1 MMMNKVILTALLAVS
16 AFLDLHSAEDAGSP
30 NVKESGAHAK
40 SYTFFDNGKT
50 NCEIVVPEKAEP
62 EELEAAELLK
72 SIFQKMGK
80 ADVPVV
86 KSASAST
93 AIHIHVGQTR
103 LGMRT
108 AESLFPGNFDADG
121 YLIYPA
127 DEGNLVIAGKRPLS
141 TFYAVVDFLERYAG
155 VLWVW
160 PDENGIVIPETVKFT
175 ALVTKQISEPV
186 FKSRRFSGI
195 EEGQGKYWKINQ
207 ESKGLREIRSQFS
220 HNVNR
225 VMEPK
230 LWETHPE
237 YFNMLSGKRNKP
249 VKMQTQACTSNPEVI
264 RIFIEAA
271 KRQFK
276 LYPWID
282 SFSVSANDGGHFCE
296 CEACRALDVPGADGL
311 SDRYFA
317 FANAVADGIKDEF
330 PEKTITCLAYG
341 RETRNV
347 PVKVKLRPNVM
358 PYVVIPAIKDFH
370 KDIVEWGRA
379 ARTLGVYFHLHGKAV
394 PKFFPHKFAEY
405 LRFLRENNVRE
416 VYAEVYQ
423 NSSKQ
428 LSSYELDGPRVW
440 ISAKLLWN
448 PNEDVDKLMETFC
461 SRFYGAAAKPML
473 RYYQQCE
480 KAWGRTKNPFDFRR
494 EYLSYEFDIY
504 TLEDMN
510 IMTAAMAE
518 ACRLAEGN
526 KTVLE
531 RLKAQQRALFP
542 IAAYYQFEDIP
553 EAVSALPMNNID
565 DATSVLAAINRR
577 AESAAKYN
585 AEAPLRFISKEVSA
599 FLDGRFAGISAK
611 LGKDALKFWEDSAAR
626 YPLLSS
632 FIQPQILNCSGKIS
646 NMAVNPGFE
655 SPEKKKSK
663 VEADWEDLNVPG
675 WSKWIRVN
683 TSGKVVVTGETARSG
698 KKSLLIEA
706 CKAASGNQTV
716 KVEPGQRYRISCWIK
731 TDIENTGEDTQ
742 AYGKMT
748 VSWKSPD
755 GKWLNRANNI
765 CLELR
770 PGDGDWQ
777 NLSTVAAVPEG
788 AASMVIMLSAGEQGD
803 SGKTWFD
810 DICVEPLYSKNP
822 NTDSDKK
829 RR

>member
-1 MMMNKVILTALLAVS
+1 MMNKRILVALLALS
-16 AFLDLHSAEDAGSP
+16 AFLDLHSAEDANSL
-30 NVKESGAHAK
+30 NVKESGASAK
-40 SYTFFDNGKT
+40 SYTFFDGGKA

-80 ADVPVV
+80 TDVPVV
-86 KSASAST
+86 KSASASPI
-93 AIHIHVGQTR
+93 IHIHVGQTR
-103 LGMRT
+103 LGTRT

-121 YLIYPA
+121 YLIFPA

-141 TFYAVVDFLERYAG
+141 TFYAAVDFLERYAG

-160 PDENGIVIPETVKFT
+160 PNDNGIVIPETGKFT
-175 ALVTKQISEPV
+175 ASVTKQVSEPV

-207 ESKGLREIRSQFS
+207 ESKGLREIRGQFS
-220 HNVNR
+220 HNVRR
-225 VMEPK
+225 VLVPEY
-230 LWETHPE
+230 WETHPE
-237 YFNMLSGKRNKP
+237 YFNMRYGKRIKP
-249 VKMQTQACTSNPEVI
+249 AKFSQACTSNPAVI
-264 RIFIEAA
+264 KIYVEAA
-271 KRQFK
+271 KKQFK
-276 LYPWID
+276 DYPWIE
-282 SFSVSANDGGHFCE
+282 SFSVSAGDGGNFCE
-296 CEACRALDVPGADGL
+296 CDKCRALDIPGVEGN
-311 SDRYFA
+311 SDRYFT
-317 FANAVADGIKDEF
+317 FANAVADGIRDEF
-330 PEKTITCLAYG
+330 PGKTITCLAYG
-341 RETRNV
+341 KETRNV

-358 PYVVIPAIKDFH
+358 PYIVIPAINDPRE
-370 KDIVEWGRA
+370 DIVKWGRA
-379 ARTLGVYFHLHGKAV
+379 ARILGVYFHLHGKAV

-405 LRFLRENNVRE
+405 LRFLSENNVRE

-510 IMTAAMAE
+510 LMTAALAE
-518 ACRLAEGN
+518 ALRLADGD
-526 KTVLE
+526 TPVLE

-565 DATSVLAAINRR
+565 DAAASMSVVNRR
-577 AESAAKYN
+577 AEAAAKYN
-585 AEAPLRFISKEVSA
+585 PEAPLRFISKDVSA
-599 FLDGRFAGISAK
+599 FLDGHLAAISAK
-611 LGKDALKFWEDSAAR
+611 LGKDALKFWENSAAR

-632 FIQPQILNCSGKIS
+632 FIQPQILTCSGKIS

-663 VEADWEDLNVPG
+663 VEADLEDLNIPG
-675 WSKWIRVN
+675 WSKWIRLN
-683 TSGKVVVTGETARSG
+683 TSGKVIITSETARSG
-698 KKSLLIEA
+698 KNSLLLEA

-716 KVEPGQRYRISCWIK
+716 KVEPGQRYRISCWVK
-731 TDIENTGEDTQ
+731 TDVENTGEDAQ

-748 VSWKSPD
+748 VSWKSSD

-765 CLELR
+765 YLELKT
-770 PGDGDWQ
+770 GDEDWQ
-777 NLSTVAAVPEG
+777 NLSTVATVPVG
-788 AASMVIMLSAGEQGD
+788 ATSMVIMLGVGEQGD

-822 NTDSDKK
+822 DTDSDKK